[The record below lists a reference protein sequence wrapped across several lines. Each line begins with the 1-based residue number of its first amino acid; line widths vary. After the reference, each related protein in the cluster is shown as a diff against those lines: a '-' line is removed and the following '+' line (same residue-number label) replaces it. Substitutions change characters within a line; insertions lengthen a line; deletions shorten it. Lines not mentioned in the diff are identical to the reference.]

1 MTLIERAR
9 VGAAAAEKL
18 LPLLG
23 RLTDRDQPPQHGR

>member
-9 VGAAAAEKL
+9 VGAAAEKL

-23 RLTDRDQPPQHGR
+23 RLPDRDQPRQYGR

>member
-18 LPLLG
+18 LPLL
-23 RLTDRDQPPQHGR
+23 RQPTDRAQPRQYGR